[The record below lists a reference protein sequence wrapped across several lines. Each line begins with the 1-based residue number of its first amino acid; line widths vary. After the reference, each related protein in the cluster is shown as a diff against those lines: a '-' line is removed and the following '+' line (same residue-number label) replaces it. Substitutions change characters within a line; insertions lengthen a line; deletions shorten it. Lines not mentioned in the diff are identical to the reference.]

1 MSSIGSMSKSLSQ
14 AIINIKNYNPQQND
28 KNTTPNN
35 VAKIQKP
42 ILQVNR
48 TSVINVQPVHF
59 RPHFQVVARQE
70 KEPPKTVQKS
80 KNSSSPS
87 NKVTVGIED
96 SGGNSLPE
104 KHIIS
109 FESKSPTGSGGH
121 PG

>member
-1 MSSIGSMSKSLSQ
+1 M
-14 AIINIKNYNPQQND
+14 NYNPQQND
-28 KNTTPNN
+28 KNTTPNH
-35 VAKIQKP
+35 VAKNQKP

-48 TSVINVQPVHF
+48 ASINNQPVHF
-59 RPHFQVVARQE
+59 RPHIQVVALQE
-70 KEPPKTVQKS
+70 KEPPKTVLKS

-104 KHIIS
+104 KHILS
-109 FESKSPTGSGGH
+109 FESKSPSGSGGH